1 LGKYKRKVA
10 ANRKK
15 YKGEGASVAECGRGE
30 TMNRQMT
37 MWLAR
42 TFFVASLVCFG
53 LGMWGDA
60 PRLLKSVPLL
70 VLVYLM
76 LVVRVRRMSAAT

>member
-1 LGKYKRKVA
+1 
-10 ANRKK
+10 
-15 YKGEGASVAECGRGE
+15 
-30 TMNRQMT
+30 MNRQVT

-42 TFFVASLVCFG
+42 TFFVVSLVCFG

-70 VLVYLM
+70 VLLYLM